1 MNRMD
6 LPSPSSPHVRQEQ
19 IDQLRSRV
27 DNVLRNL
34 VKSTE
39 LDTQSLKT
47 QVESLRE
54 SPASL
59 LLDSTATDKSLA
71 LNENTTTSKQK
82 QSPVTT
88 KLGVVDNDPKSIS
101 NVSKRSTTTTTSQW
115 IVDPYGDQGEF
126 EGDLNEENLPH
137 GFGVMKYT
145 DGRIYSGHWKNGRWH
160 GNGRATFSN
169 GDVFEGTYYEDQR
182 HGQGVYRW
190 VDGREFR
197 GGFLN
202 DQRSGHGVYTWPDGA
217 VYDGEFVNGLR
228 EGHGKY
234 TFHDGSV
241 YEGGWKQGKYSGQGE
256 VCNRKALVSARF
268 TKVVCCFAS
277 ICTHVL
283 LCDGT
288 VSLGGRKKIHRRMGE
303 WKSTR
308 EWY

>member
-1 MNRMD
+1 MD

-234 TFHDGSV
+234 TVSLQLDVCSV
-241 YEGGWKQGKYSGQGE
+241 LLPDENGAPNNICVFAFQNDFNSSTTE
-256 VCNRKALVSARF
+256 VF
-268 TKVVCCFAS
+268 TKV
-277 ICTHVL
+277 
-283 LCDGT
+283 DGNKGNILDRES
-288 VSLGGRKKIHRRMGE
+288 VVGRTEEDTQANG
-303 WKSTR
+303 
-308 EWY
+308 